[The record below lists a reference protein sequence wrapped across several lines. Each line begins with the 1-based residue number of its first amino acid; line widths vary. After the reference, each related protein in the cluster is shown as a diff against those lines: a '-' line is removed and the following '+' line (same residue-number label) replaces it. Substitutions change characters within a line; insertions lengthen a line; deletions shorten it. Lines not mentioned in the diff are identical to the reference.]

1 MCTSCKQ
8 ARLRPEFEAIFH
20 EYEKELYPES
30 EWSNYFTK
38 GKSYINPLF
47 NWLSGTMAKSSPGY
61 SKPSSIYQ
69 KPGAN
74 YTQPLSES
82 QIVKYAITT
91 GEHNE
96 NVLTDLLFFKRHPEL
111 GGKPLYSSMPNFAT
125 LSKEWLV
132 IRDTIVR
139 PSLQMPSAPVTAILQ
154 PGYSRGG
161 TGKIN
166 LQNIL
171 NALTK
176 KRYVI
181 YTNPF
186 QLNIVGI
193 RANIATPD
201 SFDDTINVFYKD
213 NTGNWQFKSNQ
224 ATTDPGLKVLMNPDE
239 FNERGTGSAILIP
252 DQYIGSHKI
261 GLHHGSY
268 TALVQTGGPVRV
280 MRDFNKD
287 NTLDF
292 RSGREDPP
300 DYYGINIHRATS
312 SGTSLTVDDWSAG
325 CQVFANSN
333 DFAAFIQLCQQH
345 KNLHGDSFTYTLLEE
360 GDL

>member
-1 MCTSCKQ
+1 MCETCRKYKLQ
-8 ARLRPEFEAIFH
+8 PTFEVILH
-20 EYEKELYPES
+20 PEYEATLNPEK
-30 EWSNYFTK
+30 EWSSNKTAAKNYASPF
-38 GKSYINPLF
+38 F
-47 NWLSGTMAKSSPGY
+47 NWLKGSSSKPSTGYAKPKSTY
-61 SKPSSIYQ
+61 SKP
-69 KPGAN
+69 
-74 YTQPLSES
+74 
-82 QIVKYAITT
+82 TT
-91 GEHNE
+91 GYQQPQTETRLVKNAIANGERNE
-96 NVLTDLLFFKRHPEL
+96 NTLTDLIFFKRHPEL
-111 GGKPLYSSMPNFAT
+111 GGKPLSSSMPNFTT
-125 LSKEWLV
+125 LSKEWIN
-132 IRDTIVR
+132 IRDSIVR
-139 PSLQMPSAPVTAILQ
+139 PALQIPSSPATTTPTPSSGA
-154 PGYSRGG
+154 G

-166 LQNIL
+166 LQTIL
-171 NALTK
+171 NALARKGYVTYTK
-176 KRYVI
+176 PY
-181 YTNPF
+181 
-186 QLNIVGI
+186 QLNIVGV

-213 NTGNWQFKSNQ
+213 NAGNWQFKSNR

-261 GLHHGSY
+261 GLHHDSY

-312 SGTSLTVDDWSAG
+312 SGTSPTVADWSAG

-333 DFAAFIQLCQQH
+333 DFAVFIQLCQQH
-345 KNLHGDSFTYTLLEE
+345 KTLHGDSFTYTLLEE